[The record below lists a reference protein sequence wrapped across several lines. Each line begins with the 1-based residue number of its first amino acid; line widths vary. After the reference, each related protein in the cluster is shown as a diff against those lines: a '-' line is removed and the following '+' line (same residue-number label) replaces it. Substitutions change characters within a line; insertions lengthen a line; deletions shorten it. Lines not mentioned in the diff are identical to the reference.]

1 MEVKPEYQ
9 QTEVGVIPK
18 DWGWGL
24 LGNFLA
30 QRPSYG
36 INAPAVPFSAQLPVY
51 IRITDIT
58 EDGRYLPSE
67 RVSVRSEMSSRYY
80 LEEGDIVF
88 ARTGASVGKSYRYNP
103 QDGPLVFAGFLIR
116 VRPDAGKLLPS
127 FVSAYAT
134 TGSYWRWVD
143 LMSMRSGQ
151 PGING
156 NEYAQLPI
164 PIPALSEQ
172 RLISEALSD
181 IDALLHSLES
191 LIAKKRDLKQAAM
204 QQLLTGQTRLPGFSG
219 DWEVKRLGDVLRF
232 QVGCPFS
239 SVFFNEKEQGVR
251 LIKNRDLKS
260 DDQIFHYSGKYD
272 TAFLVSN
279 GDVLIGMDG
288 DFLPCLWSKGFALL
302 NQRVGRIVPLRGLN
316 REFAFYYL
324 IDPLKEIEVATAS
337 TTVKHLSHSDVE
349 DIERPLPSVAEQI
362 AIASVLLNQDAEIG
376 LLENRRNKTAALK
389 QGMMQELLTGRTRL
403 L

>member
-1 MEVKPEYQ
+1 MEVIPEYK

-58 EDGRYLPSE
+58 EDGRYRPSE
-67 RVSVRSEMSSRYY
+67 RVSVSSEMSSRYY

-116 VRPDAGKLLPS
+116 VRPDAAKLLPS

-191 LIAKKRDLKQAAM
+191 LIAKKRDLKQAAL

-219 DWEVKRLGDVLRF
+219 EWAKTKISQMCEYVDGVRTFGGDIGYLEIGDIDVELKSYSISSKEKLSVAGAVKVPFRTLLISTVRPTRGAIAITQSSLHVSSAFCRLKPVNDFLYHVVC
-232 QVGCPFS
+232 Q
-239 SVFFNEKEQGVR
+239 SVFLRHLGENAIGGTYPTCRDETILDYETLMPRDKSEQVAIASILSDMDAELASLEARREKT
-251 LIKNRDLKS
+251 RDLK
-260 DDQIFHYSGKYD
+260 Q
-272 TAFLVSN
+272 A
-279 GDVLIGMDG
+279 
-288 DFLPCLWSKGFALL
+288 
-302 NQRVGRIVPLRGLN
+302 
-316 REFAFYYL
+316 
-324 IDPLKEIEVATAS
+324 
-337 TTVKHLSHSDVE
+337 
-349 DIERPLPSVAEQI
+349 
-362 AIASVLLNQDAEIG
+362 
-376 LLENRRNKTAALK
+376 
-389 QGMMQELLTGRTRL
+389 MMQELLTGRTRL
-403 L
+403 V